1 MKLASSSYYY
11 KPISE
16 PSQRLY
22 SDAELRDHIERLQGE
37 FAGYGYR
44 RLGKQLRR
52 EGICVNDKRIR
63 RVQRKYQLFPIHWQS
78 FKIATTDSNHGHP
91 VYPNLL
97 AELTVTGIN
106 QVWVADITY
115 IRISKG
121 FVYLAALL
129 DRYSRKVIGWA
140 ISKRI
145 DAELCVAALKV
156 ALANRRPPAGCI
168 HHSDRGVQYASE
180 DYVNELQFHGFQISM
195 SRKANPLDN
204 AYVESFIKT
213 LKSEEVYLWEYRT
226 LEDVQRRIPYF
237 IEDVYNQK
245 RLHSA
250 LGYCPPCEYEAMI
263 TSNPDPSRSTLILA
277 V

>member
-11 KPISE
+11 KPITGPSE
-16 PSQRLY
+16 LSC
-22 SDAELRDHIERLQGE
+22 SDALLRDHIERLQGE

-63 RVQRKYQLFPIHWQS
+63 RVQRKYQLFAIRWQS
-78 FKIATTDSNHGHP
+78 FKIATTDSNHRHP

-97 AELTVTGIN
+97 AGLTVTGVN

-121 FVYLAALL
+121 FVYLAAIL

-156 ALANRRPPAGCI
+156 ALANRKPAAGCI
-168 HHSDRGVQYASE
+168 HHSDRGVQYACRE
-180 DYVNELQFHGFQISM
+180 YVELLEQANMKISM
-195 SRKANPLDN
+195 SRTGNPYDN
-204 AYVESFIKT
+204 AHMESFFKT
-213 LKSEEVYLWEYRT
+213 LKYEEVHLSNYET
-226 LEDVQRRIPYF
+226 FEDVAQRLPHF
-237 IEDVYNQK
+237 IEEV
-245 RLHSA
+245 
-250 LGYCPPCEYEAMI
+250 
-263 TSNPDPSRSTLILA
+263 
-277 V
+277 

>member
-11 KPISE
+11 QPIGD
-16 PSQRLY
+16 PAQRFY
-22 SDAELRDHIERLQGE
+22 SDVELRDHIERLQGE
-37 FAGYGYR
+37 FVGYGYR

-63 RVQRKYQLFPIHWQS
+63 RIQRKYRLFPIRWQS
-78 FKIATTDSNHGHP
+78 FKISTTDSNHSHP

-97 AELTVTGIN
+97 AGLTVTGIN
-106 QVWVADITY
+106 QVWIADITY

-156 ALANRRPPAGCI
+156 ALANRTPPAGCM
-168 HHSDRGVQYASE
+168 HHSDRGVQYACRE
-180 DYVNELQFHGFQISM
+180 YVALLEQAHMKISM
-195 SRKANPLDN
+195 SRTGNPYDN
-204 AYVESFIKT
+204 AHMESFFKT
-213 LKSEEVYLWEYRT
+213 LKYEEVHLSNYETFEDVARRLPHFIEEVY
-226 LEDVQRRIPYF
+226 
-237 IEDVYNQK
+237 NNK

-250 LGYCPPCEYEAMI
+250 LGYLTPAEYEMA
-263 TSNPDPSRSTLILA
+263 SQSTNTADQAPLYSS
-277 V
+277 